1 VSRMSYSSFFS
12 ELRKLAA
19 KIPRE
24 TSINWSRKGKRPIR
38 VEKLLEKEKDGGF
51 GWKTAESGTKTLR
64 TGWIPSKEDKPGN
77 DKLTERPLE
86 VDRITRT
93 ALTGRS

>member
-1 VSRMSYSSFFS
+1 MLNHAFFS

-24 TSINWSRKGKRPIR
+24 TSTNWSRRGTRPIR

-51 GWKTAESGTKTLR
+51 GWKTAESGSKTLR

-77 DKLTERPLE
+77 DKLTERPPE
-86 VDRITRT
+86 VDRIIRNTPT
-93 ALTGRS
+93 LLGRP

>member
-1 VSRMSYSSFFS
+1 MLNHAFFS

-24 TSINWSRKGKRPIR
+24 TSTNWSRRGTRPIR

-51 GWKTAESGTKTLR
+51 GWKTAESGSKTLR
-64 TGWIPSKEDKPGN
+64 TGWVPSKEDKPGN
-77 DKLTERPLE
+77 DSPIERPLE
-86 VDRITRT
+86 VDRIIRNTPT
-93 ALTGRS
+93 MLGRP